1 VGYGEGKS
9 PQVYSRAGVVGAAV
23 IKRERRVKIS
33 NPIPGESSKIGEI
46 DDQVAPAIYL

>member
-1 VGYGEGKS
+1 MGKGS
-9 PQVYSRAGVVGAAV
+9 HRRYIAGQVGVVGAAV

>member
-1 VGYGEGKS
+1 VWW
-9 PQVYSRAGVVGAAV
+9 VLLLI

-46 DDQVAPAIYL
+46 DDQVLIAPAIYL